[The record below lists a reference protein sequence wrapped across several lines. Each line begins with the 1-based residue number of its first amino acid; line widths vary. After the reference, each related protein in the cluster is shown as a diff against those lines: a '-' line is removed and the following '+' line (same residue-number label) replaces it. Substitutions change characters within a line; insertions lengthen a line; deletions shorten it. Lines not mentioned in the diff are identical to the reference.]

1 MTSQITTKPPSPP
14 KFFELF
20 DPNGENRLRQC
31 MALAMGEWLICAKPC
46 ALVLSRDQHAALRR
60 RHLKSGRLEQP
71 ENQGRHH
78 DDDHQ
83 KHSRKET
90 DLLLMRRQV
99 SLGRFLSHNFWLITF
114 GCDKEAI
121 LRYPKEKEP
130 GQKPK
135 KPDS

>member
-1 MTSQITTKPPSPP
+1 MRKALCFGLKPRPARRAAAAS
-14 KFFELF
+14 FEVWS
-20 DPNGENRLRQC
+20 
-31 MALAMGEWLICAKPC
+31 A
-46 ALVLSRDQHAALRR
+46 
-60 RHLKSGRLEQP
+60 EQP

-121 LRYPKEKEP
+121 VRYPKEKEP